1 MDVTTDD
8 AGLSVTIRRSADGE
22 ATVVSVVGELDLST
36 SEELDRVV
44 RAELRRAAVLLD
56 LRGVTFMDSSGLR
69 VLDTLIRHSEEGGGT
84 LRIDPALSDSVRQI
98 LELTGMM
105 SILPIADRG

>member
-8 AGLSVTIRRSADGE
+8 AGLSVQIRRSADGGE
-22 ATVVSVVGELDLST
+22 TVVSVAGEVDLTT

-44 RAELRRAAVLLD
+44 RAEMRREAVLLD

-69 VLDTLIRHSEEGGGT
+69 ALDTLIRHSEEGGGT

-105 SILPIADRG
+105 SILPLADPR